1 MPLILKA
8 ENVEVRTESAILIS
22 KISFTIEKGF
32 SYIITGPSGSGKTLL
47 GKLIA
52 GLLPVYSGE
61 LKFFV
66 PSDFKSVFISQQ
78 HDFRYLFTTRSY
90 YQQRFDHNY
99 GTNVPKVIDVLQ
111 SGHSGAG
118 KEISGIAE
126 KLNITHVLDSRLIEL
141 SSGEGK
147 RVQIAKA
154 LLQKPEMIVLDNP
167 FIGLDVQGR
176 KLLHGIISDFIELG
190 ITVIIISPVDEIP
203 KADCRIIEMKAGTIR
218 GIFSSETYKGIEK
231 ESPVVVREHLLP
243 EHLQKFQGRDF
254 DVAVEMKDVTVKFES
269 KIILDHIN
277 WKVKKGECWSL
288 SGPNGSGKSTLLSL
302 INADN
307 NQAYNNKIILF
318 DKRRGSGES
327 IWEIKEKIGYVSPE
341 LHLYFLRD
349 ESTRVEAISLAETG
363 QSYGSVSSGGISCK
377 EVVASGINDQIG
389 GTGAVSGFQKK
400 QIKDWMEVLEVLRFK
415 DRKFNALSLGDQRL
429 VLLARSLVKN
439 PPLLILDEP
448 CQGLDKFQTER
459 IKRLIDKICRDTG
472 RTLIFVS
479 HYPDDVPDC
488 VNFHLKLDK
497 GKVVQ

>member
-8 ENVEVRTESAILIS
+8 ENVEVRTEREILLS
-22 KISFTIEKGF
+22 KLTFTIEKGI

-66 PSDFKSVFISQQ
+66 PSDFKAVFISQQ

-99 GTNVPKVIDVLQ
+99 GSNVPEVIEVLQ
-111 SGHSGAG
+111 TGHSGVES
-118 KEISGIAE
+118 EIADIAE
-126 KLNITHVLDSRLIEL
+126 KLQITHVLNSRLIEL

-176 KLLHGIISDFIELG
+176 KLLHEIINDFIKSG
-190 ITVIIISPVDEIP
+190 ITVIIISPADEIP

-218 GIFSSETYKGIEK
+218 GVFSSESYEGVKK
-231 ESPVVVREHLLP
+231 ESPVAVREQLLP
-243 EHLQKFQGRDF
+243 AHLQKSQGGDF
-254 DVAVEMKDVTVKFES
+254 TVAVEMKDVAVKFGS
-269 KIILDHIN
+269 KTILDIIN

-307 NQAYNNKIILF
+307 AQAYNNEIILF
-318 DKRRGSGES
+318 DKKRGSGES

-349 ESTRVEAISLAETG
+349 ESTRVEAKSLAETG
-363 QSYGSVSSGGISCK
+363 QGYRSVSSGGISCK
-377 EVVASGINDQIG
+377 EVVASGIHDQIG
-389 GTGAVSGFQKK
+389 ATGAISGFQKG
-400 QIKDWMEVLEVLRFK
+400 QIKAWMEALDVLKFK

-448 CQGLDKFQTER
+448 CQGLDKYQTEKVKK
-459 IKRLIDKICRDTG
+459 IIDKICGNTE

-479 HYPDDVPDC
+479 HYADDIPDC

-497 GKVVQ
+497 GKVV